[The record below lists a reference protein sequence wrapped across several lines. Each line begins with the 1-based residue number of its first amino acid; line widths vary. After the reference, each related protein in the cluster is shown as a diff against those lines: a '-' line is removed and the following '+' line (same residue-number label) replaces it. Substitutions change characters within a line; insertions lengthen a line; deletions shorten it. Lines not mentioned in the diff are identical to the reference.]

1 MIKKLFLTI
10 FFLIAMVSLGYAA
23 DDPLCVAVE
32 KVANFW
38 GLIQIGVPVILAVVI
53 IASGGLMV
61 RREHMLGTGIAVI
74 FVGIIVGI
82 LLIALLGKISPDT
95 IRGVCQ

>member
-38 GLIQIGVPVILAVVI
+38 GLIQIGFPVILAVVI